1 MVREITDVETTPFGE
16 NAFSQSAQFINIA
29 TKITLGVFFNE
40 RVWQHALNLSLITQI
55 WHSISGTC
63 LLVEVLLSSIFMFV
77 SSNLMGSKYT
87 SIREV
92 LILNPLLLYMD
103 LTVPIEWVISF
114 RFMLLMHL
122 ILMNFRL
129 KLMSEEKGI
138 FSKNMI
144 STFMVM
150 FLLDLIMYL

>member
-1 MVREITDVETTPFGE
+1 
-16 NAFSQSAQFINIA
+16 
-29 TKITLGVFFNE
+29 
-40 RVWQHALNLSLITQI
+40 
-55 WHSISGTC
+55 
-63 LLVEVLLSSIFMFV
+63 MFV

-114 RFMLLMHL
+114 RFMLLMH
-122 ILMNFRL
+122 FRL